1 MVSRKEW
8 NALAHVFERETCD
21 ITRETGGDRIVRL
34 MRSVRF
40 SKSAVLVDLGCG
52 IGTFVERYGARFAR
66 TYAVEHAPRIIA
78 RGKKRLA
85 GRDDI
90 TWITSNIPPAV
101 RRIGRKADLAV
112 CMNVITMPQAR
123 IRESMWRALAQVTK
137 KRGRAL
143 IVVPSSESDRMVDRI
158 AYDTTLAEWKAE
170 APNGLVE
177 RDGSRQKHF
186 ARDELEEL
194 LARHGFRIRKM
205 QRVFYPWKIE
215 GLRKPRAAGTRMPWD
230 WLVLAER
237 R

>member
-34 MRSVRF
+34 MRSLRF

-101 RRIGRKADLAV
+101 KRIGRRADLAV

-123 IRESMWRALAQVTK
+123 IRDGMWHALAAVTK
-137 KRGRAL
+137 KKGRAL
-143 IVVPSSESDRMVDRI
+143 IVVPSIESDRMVERV
-158 AYDTTLAEWKAE
+158 AYGTTLAEAKAE
-170 APNGLVE
+170 APGGLVE
-177 RDGSRQKHF
+177 RDGSRQKHY

-194 LARHGFRIRKM
+194 LARHGFAVAKI
-205 QRVFYPWKIE
+205 QRVFYPWKKE
-215 GLRKPRAAGTRMPWD
+215 GLRKPRAAGSRMPWD

-237 R
+237 I